1 MNRRYFLQYSSLIP
15 LASVVPSA
23 FANTQKGQRP
33 KQIVVMVELKGG
45 NDGLNT
51 LIPFRD
57 GNYFRA
63 RPSIAVRNGIP
74 LKNNMAMNP
83 YLKQLMPLWQEGKM
97 AWIQGV
103 GYSNPSRSHFHSID
117 IWEMPNFTIV
127 SVVNKWSDSD
137 EHPLHFKTYIDG
149 KSQHLVSYSF
159 DDQLLNSMAMLYDGN
174 NSQFPT
180 FEHRML
186 DMSKKYQ

>member
-1 MNRRYFLQYSSLIP
+1 MNAI
-15 LASVVPSA
+15 
-23 FANTQKGQRP
+23 QRGR
-33 KQIVVMVELKGG
+33 LKG
-45 NDGLNT
+45 L
-51 LIPFRD
+51 F
-57 GNYFRA
+57 
-63 RPSIAVRNGIP
+63 SIGDEYTTQRRKYP
-74 LKNNMAMNP
+74 D
-83 YLKQLMPLWQEGKM
+83 
-97 AWIQGV
+97 
-103 GYSNPSRSHFHSID
+103 SID

-159 DDQLLNSMAMLYDGN
+159 DDLLLNSMAMLYDGN

-180 FEHRML
+180 FAHRML